1 MIFTSDNAAPVP
13 TEVLAALS
21 HANHGAAPGYGTDDL
36 TLAVQARLREIFRAP
51 EAVVHLVATGTAA
64 NALALAT
71 VCPPWGTVFCHQ
83 NAHIAEDECGAPEFY
98 THGARMGL
106 LPGAHGRIEP
116 ATLAQALAT
125 TGASVHNLQ
134 KGALSL
140 TNVTEAGTV
149 YSAAQTAELAGLAKA
164 QGLPVHL
171 DGARFAN
178 AVAASGAQ
186 PADLTWRAGVD
197 VLSFGGTKNGLMGVE
212 AVVLFDPEKAWEFEL
227 RRKRGGHL
235 ASKGRYLAAQM
246 LAMLEGNRWLEW
258 ASHANAMAHR
268 LARGLAAKGVA
279 CAHPVE
285 ANMLFPLW
293 PAGTSARLR
302 AAGAVFYDMPAPEGP
317 TPQKMEAARLV
328 TSWATGEAEVQSF
341 LDLF

>member
-13 TEVLAALS
+13 PEVLAALS
-21 HANHGAAPGYGTDDL
+21 HANHGSAPAYGADDL
-36 TLAVQARLREIFRAP
+36 MQTVQARLREIFHAP
-51 EAVVHLVATGTAA
+51 EAAVYLVATGTAA

-71 VCPPWGTVFCHQ
+71 YCPPWGTVFCHR
-83 NAHIAEDECGAPEFY
+83 NAHVVEDECGAPEFF

-106 LPGAHGRIEP
+106 LPGAHGRIDP
-116 ATLAQALAT
+116 DTLAQALAS

-134 KGALSL
+134 QGALSL
-140 TNVTEAGTV
+140 TNATEAGTV
-149 YSAAQTAELAGLAKA
+149 YSAAQTAALAGMAKA
-164 QGLPVHL
+164 HGLPVHL

-178 AVAASGAQ
+178 AVAATGAH
-186 PADLTWRAGVD
+186 PADLSWRAGVD

-212 AVVLFDPEKAWEFEL
+212 AVVLFDPDKAREFEL

-235 ASKGRYLAAQM
+235 LSKGRYLAAQM

-268 LARGLAAKGVA
+268 LARGLAAKGVN

-285 ANMLFPLW
+285 ANILFPLW

-302 AAGAVFYDMPAPEGP
+302 AAGADFYDMPAPEG
-317 TPQKMEAARLV
+317 MEAARLV
-328 TSWATGEAEVQSF
+328 TSWATTEAEVHAF
-341 LDLF
+341 LDLL